1 MLLGLSGAGPP
12 LPAGWCAPGCRTH
25 SKLPSLCA
33 CRYNALEEHRTF
45 AEGLH
50 TCGVCLEEQR
60 GTAFV
65 RLDCRHAWCQG
76 CLAEAARIHVAEGS
90 IEQIKWVPC

>member
-1 MLLGLSGAGPP
+1 MF
-12 LPAGWCAPGCRTH
+12 
-25 SKLPSLCA
+25 
-33 CRYNALEEHRTF
+33 RYNALEEHRTF

-50 TCGVCLEEQR
+50 ACGVCLEEQR